1 MRFTPYTDR
10 YIDFGGYYAI
20 SRYRGI
26 LRIDDIEE
34 AYMPDRFLRQFGY
47 VQTVPLPRIPP
58 HQEVRLDRGRGTRV
72 SYAPIYDAWTSRH
85 LEETRVS
92 LDGLVPAHSPW
103 LVDDAYMPW
112 YTTHC
117 HPYILPTSI
126 AVQIPVDRPP
136 PVPVSDSRVRLFLF
150 LNLPIILF
158 YNFITPCFIFT
169 AASAHTFGPSTRYA
183 ASGATSFTG

>member
-1 MRFTPYTDR
+1 MHGHPRWCSRISVPRTPPFTIERLRALRLQLDQMRAEDVRFTPYTDR

-47 VQTVPLPRIPP
+47 VQTMPLPRIPP
-58 HQEVRLDRGRGTRV
+58 HQEVRLDKGRGTRV

-92 LDGLVPAHSPW
+92 FDGLVPAHSPW

-136 PVPVSDSRVRLFLF
+136 PVPVSDSRVR
-150 LNLPIILF
+150 
-158 YNFITPCFIFT
+158 
-169 AASAHTFGPSTRYA
+169 
-183 ASGATSFTG
+183 